1 MLSLQ
6 VEDIKTIEV
15 ELDEGYNLN
24 SAEVK
29 GIVQQAKDELQDMKI
44 VVQKEVDERTKIF

>member
-15 ELDEGYNLN
+15 ELDDGKYANSTEGK
-24 SAEVK
+24 EIEK
-29 GIVQQAKDELQDMKI
+29 QARDDLQDMKI
-44 VVQKEVDERTKIF
+44 VV